1 MCDCNL
7 SFSSTSSIDAG
18 SYKFLELPPELAT
31 LIESSINSLS
41 TTSSSQHDGNYTG
54 LKIKGVHGED
64 AVLCTTDKTYSMRS
78 VVLSNSVLVVT
89 QPPTSTC
96 SGSPS
101 ATAGG
106 VRDESTVDP
115 SDTVVIRDTLNE
127 IIELA
132 PTVPKLYKL
141 NGLLRGREYNDSSVD
156 EDVVSTREKVDGHCE
171 KDRFSYQDAL
181 SQIQASD
188 GELENGLKD
197 RRILIV
203 NGYLRP
209 ITPYFLTHI
218 LELTLNLMV
227 SLSLTLSR
235 APVHEIAST
244 LADEDEIPLS
254 VTHQIMAWFGEVNLS
269 EDRWAA
275 DVKLIVR
282 EIGLGLLREHGLGSG
297 IEKDAFLEKWK
308 TVVSDKFE
316 DLVEMELLSGNVL
329 LSASTMS
336 AYGDDATTTL
346 QYFPASQLPTD
357 PPARFAELFLTRTR
371 WRTDDI
377 TPFLSDIAVNT
388 KDRDRL
394 LLKYARAVNDKDGIW
409 YTARAQYT

>member
-7 SFSSTSSIDAG
+7 SFSSTSSVDTG
-18 SYKFLELPPELAT
+18 SYKFLELPSELAT
-31 LIESSINSLS
+31 LIESSISS
-41 TTSSSQHDGNYTG
+41 RSTSSSSQYDGNYTR

-64 AVLCTTDKTYSMRS
+64 AVLCTPDKTYSMRS

-89 QPPTSTC
+89 RPPTDTR

-101 ATAGG
+101 FTADGIG
-106 VRDESTVDP
+106 DGSTSDP

-141 NGLLRGREYNDSSVD
+141 NGLLRGREYSESSVD
-156 EDVVSTREKVDGHCE
+156 EDIVSTREKADGHGD
-171 KDRFSYQDAL
+171 KDWFSYQDAL

-188 GELENGLKD
+188 GELEKGLKD
-197 RRILIV
+197 RRVLIV

-209 ITPYFLTHI
+209 ITPSFLTHI
-218 LELTLNLMV
+218 LELMLNLMV
-227 SLSLTLSR
+227 SLSLTPSR

-244 LADEDEIPLS
+244 LADEDDIPLS
-254 VTHQIMAWFGEVNLS
+254 VTHQIMVWFGEVNLR
-269 EDRWAA
+269 EDKWTA

-297 IEKDAFLEKWK
+297 IENGAFLEKWK
-308 TVVSDKFE
+308 TAVSDKFE

-329 LSASTMS
+329 LSASTLS
-336 AYGDDATTTL
+336 AYGDDIMTTL

>member
-7 SFSSTSSIDAG
+7 SFSSTSSVDAG

-31 LIESSINSLS
+31 LIESS
-41 TTSSSQHDGNYTG
+41 SQHDGNYAG

-64 AVLCTTDKTYSMRS
+64 AVLCTADKTYSMRS

-89 QPPTSTC
+89 QPPAPTR

-101 ATAGG
+101 ATDVIHGEA
-106 VRDESTVDP
+106 TVDP

-141 NGLLRGREYNDSSVD
+141 NALLRGKEYTDSSVD
-156 EDVVSTREKVDGHCE
+156 EDVVSTRETADGHGE
-171 KDRFSYQDAL
+171 KDWFSYKDAL

-188 GELENGLKD
+188 GELEKGLKD

-209 ITPYFLTHI
+209 ITPSFLTHI

-227 SLSLTLSR
+227 SLSLTPSR

-254 VTHQIMAWFGEVNLS
+254 VTHQIMAWFGEVNLR
-269 EDRWAA
+269 EDKWAA

-297 IEKDAFLEKWK
+297 IENDAFLEKWK
-308 TVVSDKFE
+308 TAVSDKFE
-316 DLVEMELLSGNVL
+316 DLVEMELLSVRILISYPLGNVL
-329 LSASTMS
+329 LSASTLS
-336 AYGDDATTTL
+336 AYGDDTTTTL
-346 QYFPASQLPTD
+346 QYFPASQLPAD

-394 LLKYARAVNDKDGIW
+394 LLKYARAVNDKDGLW